1 LSFEKDNVFNIID
14 ETTKKYILK
23 NLCKKYL
30 VKTKYT
36 EIEAYLS
43 KIKQSPEFLFK
54 TDYEYFD
61 LIKKYEKVKKLSNLI
76 DYDDIL
82 LNFFKKT
89 EDDEFKSLVK
99 NKYNCFLIDEYQDL
113 NKIQYEI
120 IKQITDKNTYIF
132 AIGDPDQSIY
142 GFRGSLNDFQ
152 SRFLKDFDN
161 VEKISL
167 IQNYRSSESIINASF
182 QVIKKNELSS
192 DRKKV
197 YSGIQG
203 EKYINLIVS
212 DSEKLQAK
220 FIADEIQNLVGGTDS
235 LITFKKNFKDL
246 TSLSFSDIA
255 VLCRTKKE
263 AFLISS
269 VLEENFIPFS
279 NINEK
284 NLNEDKP
291 LKKLFSYL
299 KMVVSEPDI
308 SDLILKPFGIKNKI
322 DNIEEN
328 IEINEDIF
336 NKLTEIRKNLK
347 NKKTSGIITYLIKNT
362 DLNKFEK
369 DYSFMN
375 KIDYILK
382 ISDEFKKINDFLIDI
397 KLHKISDIG
406 FKGEKV
412 SLMTLHSSKGLEFES
427 VFIPNCFNGN
437 IPFIKSAEID
447 KINEERR
454 LFYVGL
460 TRAKKRLYIL
470 RPEKINIFGKY
481 KKTKPSPFLND
492 MENNLI
498 NKKNIKNLIK
508 DSLKK
513 DNQLKFF

>member
-1 LSFEKDNVFNIID
+1 
-14 ETTKKYILK
+14 
-23 NLCKKYL
+23 
-30 VKTKYT
+30 
-36 EIEAYLS
+36 
-43 KIKQSPEFLFK
+43 
-54 TDYEYFD
+54 
-61 LIKKYEKVKKLSNLI
+61 
-76 DYDDIL
+76 
-82 LNFFKKT
+82 
-89 EDDEFKSLVK
+89 
-99 NKYNCFLIDEYQDL
+99 
-113 NKIQYEI
+113 
-120 IKQITDKNTYIF
+120 
-132 AIGDPDQSIY
+132 
-142 GFRGSLNDFQ
+142 
-152 SRFLKDFDN
+152 
-161 VEKISL
+161 
-167 IQNYRSSESIINASF
+167 
-182 QVIKKNELSS
+182 
-192 DRKKV
+192 
-197 YSGIQG
+197 
-203 EKYINLIVS
+203 
-212 DSEKLQAK
+212 
-220 FIADEIQNLVGGTDS
+220 
-235 LITFKKNFKDL
+235 
-246 TSLSFSDIA
+246 
-255 VLCRTKKE
+255 
-263 AFLISS
+263 
-269 VLEENFIPFS
+269 
-279 NINEK
+279 
-284 NLNEDKP
+284 
-291 LKKLFSYL
+291 
-299 KMVVSEPDI
+299 MVVSEPDI